1 MNTKQAAAP
10 VMYLQSAHGIVPTT
24 GAEWSLLHGALA
36 TIEGI
41 ANSTIEIEVRPA
53 NASSISAD
61 RRE

>member
-10 VMYLQSAHGIVPTT
+10 VMYLQSTHGIVPTT
-24 GAEWSLLHGALA
+24 SAEWSLQGALA